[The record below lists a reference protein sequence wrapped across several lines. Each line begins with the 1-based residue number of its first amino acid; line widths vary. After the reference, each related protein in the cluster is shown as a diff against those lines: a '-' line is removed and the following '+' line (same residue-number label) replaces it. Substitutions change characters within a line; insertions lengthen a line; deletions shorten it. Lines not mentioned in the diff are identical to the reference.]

1 MNIRRKVI
9 ISILFLS
16 ISLSNFN
23 ILNAKGTLGTN
34 ELNLKNNELPE
45 YIKINPKDKLND
57 ERLNKFLYE
66 MYKKRM
72 NGTYTYKGERQSDKV
87 FDPSS
92 TTGNASDYYEYKGNI
107 LLNPCD
113 PPGVWDKLIDNRYV
127 YLRFGPKCEY
137 YKKTNDE
144 LFKLMMAS
152 DQMKSIISSPFTLRW
167 NVFDATPLL
176 GLEYWNNFLDKQPNY
191 KLKLKATL
199 GSDGRIIPSNTKN
212 EIGSRAYYKY
222 LVKTIYTK
230 VSNNARTGGP
240 VVNPDYVIMKSRA
253 ETSLTNV
260 NSCAQKMNSFG
271 FKAYNKT
278 GCETAQEFKS
288 VEEQVDAILKY
299 FTCYS
304 NNDTINKHCS
314 GGNKKQLTTAT
325 KLYGDSVIGIENYYS
340 GGGYKCGDEIK
351 HPFNNVFNI
360 NKMMTKALKELNK
373 YDEIVGKMDCKNKSD
388 ESTGKKVIRNGQVP
402 TDK

>member
-34 ELNLKNNELPE
+34 ELNLENNELPE
-45 YIKINPKDKLND
+45 YIKINPKDKLTD
-57 ERLNKFLYE
+57 ERLNKFLRE

-92 TTGNASDYYEYKGNI
+92 MTSNASDYYEYKGNI

-113 PPGVWDKLIDNRYV
+113 PPGVWDKLMDNRYN
-127 YLRFGPKCEY
+127 YLKGLKGCKYNNTSKE
-137 YKKTNDE
+137 E
-144 LFKLMMAS
+144 LFKMMMNS
-152 DQMKSIISSPFTLRW
+152 EQMKSIINSPFTLRW

-176 GLEYWNNFLDKQPNY
+176 GLDYWNNFLDKQPNY
-191 KLKLKATL
+191 NLKLKATL
-199 GSDGRIIPSNTKN
+199 GSDGSIIPSNTKN

-260 NSCAQKMNSFG
+260 NLCAQKMNSFG
-271 FKAYNKT
+271 FQAYNNT
-278 GCETAQEFKS
+278 GCKGAKEFKS
-288 VEEQVDAILKY
+288 VEEQVDSILKY

-314 GGNKKQLTTAT
+314 GGNKKQLSGAT
-325 KLYGDSVIGIENYYS
+325 KLYGDSPIGVENYYS
-340 GGGYKCGDEIK
+340 GSYACGAEIE
-351 HPFNNVFNI
+351 HPFNNVYKI
-360 NKMMTKALKELNK
+360 NNMMTKALKQLNK
-373 YDEIVGKMDCKNKSD
+373 YDEITGKMDCKNKSD
-388 ESTGKKVIRNGQVP
+388 ESAGKKVIRNRQIL

>member
-34 ELNLKNNELPE
+34 ELNLENNELPE

-87 FDPSS
+87 FDPNSYNS
-92 TTGNASDYYEYKGNI
+92 NTSDYYEYKGNI

-113 PPGVWDKLIDNRYV
+113 PPGVWDRLVDNRYS
-127 YLRFGPKCEY
+127 YLKGKKGCKYNNTPKE
-137 YKKTNDE
+137 E
-144 LFKLMMAS
+144 LFKMMMDS
-152 DQMKSIISSPFTLRW
+152 EQMKSIINSPFTLRW
-167 NVFDATPLL
+167 NVYDATPLL
-176 GLEYWNNFLDKQPNY
+176 GIEYWNNFLDKQRNNT
-191 KLKLKATL
+191 LSIKATL
-199 GSDGRIIPSNTKN
+199 GSNGEIIPSNTVHN
-212 EIGSRAYYKY
+212 IDSRAYYKY
-222 LVKTIYTK
+222 LVKTVYAK

-240 VVNPDYVIMKSRA
+240 VVNPDYVLMKSRA
-253 ETSLTNV
+253 ETSLTSTNK
-260 NSCAQKMNSFG
+260 CARKMNSFG
-271 FKAYNKT
+271 FGAYNKT
-278 GCETAQEFKS
+278 GCDSAIEFKS

-304 NNDTINKHCS
+304 SNDSINKNCS
-314 GGNKKQLTTAT
+314 RGNKKMLSLGTQ
-325 KLYGDSVIGIENYYS
+325 LYGDSPIGIENYYS
-340 GGGYKCGDEIK
+340 GSDACGAEITN
-351 HPFNNVFNI
+351 PFNNVFNI

-388 ESTGKKVIRNGQVP
+388 ESAGKKVIRNGQVL